1 MSKARIMFNMTVE
14 EVREGLKD
22 MKTVILPV
30 GCTEQHGYHLP
41 LSVDI
46 HNATEM
52 SRMAS
57 ELCGCFVAPTL
68 NYSFSGGMLPG
79 TTNVSPQV
87 YSAFLMDIFQSLVEQ
102 GFRNI
107 IVFLGHGG
115 TENNKATYDAAENF
129 QRLRPSLEGISISV
143 TGFELSPTT
152 MEAFENGDYH
162 AAKFETSLMMFWK
175 PELIKMDRAQRDS
188 AEFAE
193 LMRTDPDAYLNKTKK
208 IDSPHV
214 IHALKQNPKM
224 EVGVM
229 GTIEGA
235 NPEYGKKIAD
245 EIATALAAL
254 VNDLERS

>member
-1 MSKARIMFNMTVE
+1 MSKSRIMFNMTVE
-14 EVREGLKD
+14 EVREGLKE

-52 SRMAS
+52 ARMAS

-79 TTNVSPQV
+79 TINVSPQV
-87 YSAFLMDIFQSLVEQ
+87 YSAFLMDIFQSLTAQ
-102 GFRNI
+102 GFKNI
-107 IVFLGHGG
+107 IVTLGHGG
-115 TENNKATYDAAENF
+115 TENTRATVDAAENF
-129 QRLRPSLEGISISV
+129 QRLRPDLEGVSISIA
-143 TGFELSPTT
+143 GFDLSPTC
-152 MEAFENGDYH
+152 MEACAGGDFH

-175 PELIKMDRAQRDS
+175 PELIHMDRARRDEES
-188 AEFAE
+188 FAE
-193 LMRTDPDAYLNKTKK
+193 LMRTDPDAYLSKTKK
-208 IDSPHV
+208 IDSPFV
-214 IHALKQNPKM
+214 VARLKQRPEM

-229 GTIEGA
+229 GIIDGA

-245 EIATALAAL
+245 EIAEGLAAF
-254 VNDLERS
+254 VNELERS